1 MPEDRCTISKSNAI
15 VEDDERVV
23 MSGRRRRSAT
33 HPGCGCSSSNALCAV
48 LNSKR
53 SGKIK
58 GKWEMG
64 NKEDKVGTNETQ
76 HFNIVKKANQQERLK
91 ESKVVYSR

>member
-1 MPEDRCTISKSNAI
+1 MPEDMCATRKSDAS
-15 VEDDERVV
+15 VKDDEMVV
-23 MSGRRRRSAT
+23 TSERRRRSAT

-53 SGKIK
+53 SEKIK

-64 NKEDKVGTNETQ
+64 DGD
-76 HFNIVKKANQQERLK
+76 
-91 ESKVVYSR
+91 

>member
-1 MPEDRCTISKSNAI
+1 MYMPEDRCTISKSNAI

-23 MSGRRRRSAT
+23 VSGRRRRSAT

-53 SGKIK
+53 SEKIK

-64 NKEDKVGTNETQ
+64 DGD
-76 HFNIVKKANQQERLK
+76 
-91 ESKVVYSR
+91 

>member
-33 HPGCGCSSSNALCAV
+33 HPGCGCPSSNVLCVV
-48 LNSKR
+48 LTAKR
-53 SGKIK
+53 SEKI
-58 GKWEMG
+58 
-64 NKEDKVGTNETQ
+64 
-76 HFNIVKKANQQERLK
+76 ERK
-91 ESKVVYSR
+91 